1 MLGHI
6 VGLIF
11 VGTESVALDL
21 EEESRVIC
29 QEGKKAKPGDLTFRG
44 SKIMLRMIIML
55 MAA

>member
-44 SKIMLRMIIML
+44 SKIMLRMIIMM